1 MFWVIVVIGLVLP
14 LNAGAIGDLLVS
26 QSSFPSP
33 VVSRFDGDTGAP
45 LGVFAEG
52 GLTAATGITFGPDGN
67 LYVGTQ
73 VSASSVNRYAA
84 VTGEFI
90 EVFADSVDA
99 RGITF
104 GPDGNLYVSDASLDA
119 VQRFDGATGAFI
131 DFFVGSSG

>member
-1 MFWVIVVIGLVLP
+1 M
-14 LNAGAIGDLLVS
+14 
-26 QSSFPSP
+26 
-33 VVSRFDGDTGAP
+33 
-45 LGVFAEG
+45 
-52 GLTAATGITFGPDGN
+52 
-67 LYVGTQ
+67 GTQ

-119 VQRFDGATGAFI
+119 VQRFDGTTGAFI